1 MQTTLKVPTISCAHC
16 KSTIEGA
23 VGQLRGVAEVAVDIT
38 EQTVAIDFDPEVISL
53 NVIKGAMHEVGYE
66 VVS

>member
-1 MQTTLKVPTISCAHC
+1 MQSTLKVPSISCAHC

-23 VGQLRGVAEVAVDIT
+23 VGKLGGVADVTVDIA
-38 EQTVAIDFDPEVISL
+38 EQTVAVDFDSEAVSL
-53 NVIKGAMHEVGYE
+53 DVIKEVMSEVGYE

>member
-23 VGQLRGVAEVAVDIT
+23 VGQLSGVADVAVDIA
-38 EQTVAIDFDPEVISL
+38 EQTVAIDFDPEVVSL
-53 NVIKGAMHEVGYE
+53 DAIKGAMDEVGYE